1 MPTGADLSGADMA
14 GANLEGA
21 YLAEITW
28 NDTDLTGVRRPEG
41 DLPDDPSNR
50 TSETPRSAASDA

>member
-1 MPTGADLSGADMA
+1 MA